1 MKTFKALCGY
11 NYEITE
17 HEVIGDTAKFITYLQ
32 KDYSG
37 KHEREV
43 RELKESSSLKH
54 FSNYNDAKQWLMDQL
69 DIQIRNAQAQVDR
82 LKSQKQKV
90 NNL

>member
-1 MKTFKALCGY
+1 MKTFKAVCGY

-17 HEVIGDTAKFITYLQ
+17 HEVIKETAEFITYIQ
-32 KDYSG
+32 KGYCG
-37 KHEREV
+37 EYEIK
-43 RELKESSSLKH
+43 ELKESSRLKH
-54 FSNYNDAKQWLMDQL
+54 FTTYNEAKQWLMDQL
-69 DIQIRNAQAQVDR
+69 DIQIKNAQAQVDR